1 MSDMSH
7 LYKAYAAVHNTE
19 AREGLTGVRDEI
31 SEMTLTQLMDADL
44 QEVAEEIIERL
55 LFEKDLE
62 VGVAEGL
69 VQSTLAEAYA
79 EGDVSP
85 TRTEKIT
92 RLEEAFVNA
101 FGRVT
106 EAAPTRAKEA
116 FTEYRYRKNLGERRE
131 DLMSVERG
139 QVKIHKSIV
148 AEDRERVKSGLL
160 KMVEA
165 TYGKSPGQ
173 ELEKKEKK
181 DDAFGAPKAKKFK
194 VTDADKKY
202 NTPAWQRYKSGNPAY
217 SEDAKYGYDKDGNSL
232 NPADIEKRKRK
243 EDKLFGSP
251 KSHNKST
258 SQGQRMGGKSTI
270 YKEEEELQEKD
281 TYDQV
286 AAVIDKDRAK
296 KGTDD
301 ATWDS
306 LHGKKKQ
313 AKKERDYAAFEREKM
328 KRDAQRSGHPWKHAK
343 GSTTEKEGKPSE
355 KTKHVRDPQY
365 NSYEPDPS
373 IERLIES
380 GKFSQEEIERIIE
393 VDSLGKSQVSESGWH
408 RRNPE
413 KVGTPEDPD
422 YDVLRGRG
430 KPVKASKPATTG
442 KASKQPPGVYK
453 PDKDGKMVRQEEVV
467 LEKDLSAAERRAL
480 PDKDFA
486 LPGKGK
492 GPQGKQAGSY
502 PIPDAT
508 HARMALAMVA
518 KHGTPEEKATVRAK
532 VAKKFPDI
540 KQEEVEV
547 VDKLIESGKFSNEEI
562 LRIIQD

>member
-101 FGRVT
+101 FSRVT

-270 YKEEEELQEKD
+270 YKEEEELQE
-281 TYDQV
+281 
-286 AAVIDKDRAK
+286 
-296 KGTDD
+296 
-301 ATWDS
+301 
-306 LHGKKKQ
+306 
-313 AKKERDYAAFEREKM
+313 
-328 KRDAQRSGHPWKHAK
+328 
-343 GSTTEKEGKPSE
+343 
-355 KTKHVRDPQY
+355 
-365 NSYEPDPS
+365 
-373 IERLIES
+373 
-380 GKFSQEEIERIIE
+380 
-393 VDSLGKSQVSESGWH
+393 
-408 RRNPE
+408 
-413 KVGTPEDPD
+413 
-422 YDVLRGRG
+422 
-430 KPVKASKPATTG
+430 
-442 KASKQPPGVYK
+442 
-453 PDKDGKMVRQEEVV
+453 
-467 LEKDLSAAERRAL
+467 
-480 PDKDFA
+480 
-486 LPGKGK
+486 
-492 GPQGKQAGSY
+492 
-502 PIPDAT
+502 
-508 HARMALAMVA
+508 
-518 KHGTPEEKATVRAK
+518 
-532 VAKKFPDI
+532 
-540 KQEEVEV
+540 
-547 VDKLIESGKFSNEEI
+547 
-562 LRIIQD
+562 

>member
-101 FGRVT
+101 FGRIT

-270 YKEEEELQEKD
+270 YKEE
-281 TYDQV
+281 
-286 AAVIDKDRAK
+286 
-296 KGTDD
+296 
-301 ATWDS
+301 S
-306 LHGKKKQ
+306 Q
-313 AKKERDYAAFEREKM
+313 AKQEISDLKKAAKTL
-328 KRDAQRSGHPWKHAK
+328 KGKYVAK
-343 GSTTEKEGKPSE
+343 ADKVEEGIVK
-355 KTKHVRDPQY
+355 
-365 NSYEPDPS
+365 
-373 IERLIES
+373 
-380 GKFSQEEIERIIE
+380 
-393 VDSLGKSQVSESGWH
+393 ESGWH

-413 KVGTPEDPD
+413 KVGTPADPD
-422 YDVLRGRG
+422 TPVLKGSGKVKTYAQTKKENPPSDPTRGG
-430 KPVKASKPATTG
+430 I
-442 KASKQPPGVYK
+442 YK
-453 PDKDGKMVRQEEVV
+453 PDKDGKMVRVE
-467 LEKDLSAAERRAL
+467 
-480 PDKDFA
+480 DKNWIQGAVKRPGAFTKKAKSHDMGVQQFA
-486 LPGKGK
+486 KYVDDNP
-492 GPQGKQAGSY
+492 
-502 PIPDAT
+502 
-508 HARMALAMVA
+508 
-518 KHGTPEEKATVRAK
+518 
-532 VAKKFPDI
+532 KKFDTRTKRQANLAQTFASMKKEDMDEMVQI
-540 KQEEVEV
+540 LGEVFLE
-547 VDKLIESGKFSNEEI
+547 G
-562 LRIIQD
+562 